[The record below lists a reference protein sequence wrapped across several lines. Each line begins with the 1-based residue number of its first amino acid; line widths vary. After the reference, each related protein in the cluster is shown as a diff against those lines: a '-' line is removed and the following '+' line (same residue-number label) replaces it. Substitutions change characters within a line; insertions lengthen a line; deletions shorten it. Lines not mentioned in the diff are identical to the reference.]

1 MTYSLLLCPV
11 REERAG
17 AEREVV
23 EKEERENGG
32 GKERRKDTHNK

>member
-32 GKERRKDTHNK
+32 RKGKEKRYTQ